1 MERMINCERCKI
13 GKFKQTITKSANSTI
28 TSESA
33 CIYKLCKSHGI
44 RDKELELADT
54 INKLHER
61 EQKVFQLLTKHL
73 KEMEKYGICGSRISL
88 EAQQCNVEFA
98 KKVIEEI
105 G

>member
-1 MERMINCERCKI
+1 MERIINCEKCKI
-13 GKFKQTITKSANSTI
+13 GKLKQTITKSANSTI

-44 RDKELELADT
+44 RDKELELANT

-61 EQKVFQLLTKHL
+61 ERKVFELFTKHL
-73 KEMEKYGICGSRISL
+73 KELEKYGICGSHISL
-88 EAQQCNVEFA
+88 DIQQCNVEFA